1 MKTTIKNKKTGV
13 VLEGTMESMEY
24 QGNDHFRFKID
35 GTSSYNAFETKDWDI
50 IRKVPQNP
58 GAVVQLGTSGG
69 FVRGVYGKWADL
81 LESSEFRFDDEYI
94 SYIFNTYPQA
104 KVVFEG
110 IEGIPQ

>member
-1 MKTTIKNKKTGV
+1 MKTMIKNKKTGV
-13 VLEGTMESMEY
+13 VLEGTMDY

-50 IRKVPQNP
+50 IQKVPQNP
-58 GAVVQLGTSGG
+58 GAVIKMPVGG
-69 FVRGVYGKWADL
+69 YVRGWNGKWADL
-81 LESSEFRFDDEYI
+81 LGSSEFRHDDDFI
-94 SYIFNTYPQA
+94 SSILSDFPTA